1 MTLLILGLGLW
12 FASHLLKRLAPGA
25 RAAMGENSG
34 KMVVS
39 VLSVAAIVLMVMG
52 YRAAPVIDLWSP
64 PPFLRHVNNL
74 LMLVAVWLLFIRYVP
89 GQMRARIRHPM
100 LGAAKTWAFAHLLV
114 NGDLASVVLFGGLMA
129 WAVADVILINR
140 QEPGWTPPAAGP
152 VRNDLLFVPGALVI
166 LFVIGQVHQ
175 WLGYPVFG

>member
-1 MTLLILGLGLW
+1 MTLMILGLVLW
-12 FASHLLKRLAPGA
+12 AVSHLLKRLAPGA
-25 RAAMGENSG
+25 RAAMGENPG

-52 YRAAPVIDLWSP
+52 FRAAPVIDLWTP
-64 PPFLRHVNNL
+64 PAFLRHLNNL

-89 GQMRARIRHPM
+89 GLVRARIRHPM
-100 LGAAKTWAFAHLLV
+100 LGAVKAWAFAHLLV
-114 NGDLASVVLFGGLMA
+114 NGDLASVVLFGGLTA

-140 QEPGWTPPAAGP
+140 QEPDWTRPAPGP
-152 VRNDLLFVPGALVI
+152 LRNDILFVPVAAVI
-166 LFVIGQVHQ
+166 LVVIGQIHQ